1 MKIAVLAASGRAGRL
16 ITEEALN
23 RGYSVSAFVRN
34 AEKAKDLAQKGA
46 SVVQKDIFALS
57 SADLQGFDVIINAF
71 GEWEDFSLYKKQGAH
86 LAGILADNKAHFLVV
101 GGAWRLVYRQ
111 KPHDKTNGHAE
122 LSRRLQG
129 RGKCSRRAFGAFA
142 FAKCAELGICL
153 PCG

>member
-86 LAGILADNKAHFLVV
+86 LASILAGNKARFLAV
-101 GGAWRLVYRQ
+101 GGAGGLYIDKSHTTRLMDTPSFWSFCVR
-111 KPHDKTNGHAE
+111 KM
-122 LSRRLQG
+122 R
-129 RGKCSRRAFGAFA
+129 
-142 FAKCAELGICL
+142 
-153 PCG
+153 

>member
-71 GEWEDFSLYKKQGAH
+71 GEWKDFSLYKKQGAH
-86 LAGILADNKAHFLVV
+86 LAHFS
-101 GGAWRLVYRQ
+101 GQQGALFSRGRCWRLVYRQ
-111 KPHDKTNGHAE
+111 KPHDKTDGHAE

-129 RGKCSRRAFGAFA
+129 RGKRSR
-142 FAKCAELGICL
+142 
-153 PCG
+153 

>member
-23 RGYSVSAFVRN
+23 SGYSVSAFVRN

-46 SVVQKDIFALS
+46 SVVQKDIFTLS

-71 GEWEDFSLYKKQGAH
+71 GEWEDFSLFKKQGAH
-86 LAGILADNKAHFLVV
+86 LAGNKARFLVV
-101 GGAWRLVYRQ
+101 GGAGGLYID
-111 KPHDKTNGHAE
+111 KSHTDKTNGHAE

-129 RGKCSRRAFGAFA
+129 RGKRSRRAFGAFA